1 MKPKKIY
8 HYSNKTQPEIFN
20 ISQLSAQQLNHALS
34 NNPSLINTIDNNG
47 ETLLSYALKKNN
59 YKIYDLLLNSP
70 FLYLNFQ
77 NKDGDSYL
85 HLAVKNQLE
94 KIIKNLVEKGIKIN
108 IQNKK
113 GNTALHIAYETGNN
127 SIIKYLIEHGI
138 NRTIKNK
145 ENKKAEEIK
154 KNIKMNKNQSVT
166 NFSSLNIAFS
176 KNKIIGEFK
185 NSDAGFLKA
194 SQKEDNI
201 FDNNN
206 INNNSV
212 QENGGKFQ
220 EEIKYN
226 IIQKKNKNHQFII
239 RKNNQ
244 EKDLS
249 STEFYNNNNS
259 NIIASKGEEN
269 YKKTFKIK
277 LDFDKLN
284 KGGLHKE
291 FSLKENNV
299 KDNKEEEDELFEYN
313 NKSNNQINY
322 TERGSKN
329 FNNINKR
336 LNFEESTSSFLES
349 SDYKNKKS
357 KKQNI
362 SSNNKITSFKDIE
375 YTSNITGS
383 KICNKKRQNNKRNSF
398 RNNIYNIGDIND
410 IEKWNTIQIGNS
422 QKKVK
427 VKNKPEIN
435 MKNKL
440 AITKRNSPKKNI
452 AKTKNISSSKNIKNK
467 KSKNEDNFIIGKSYN
482 NNRIDR
488 YFNEDNNNQKF
499 LDDEKVRR
507 IEHKD
512 YDLEKED
519 IDDNNDV
526 IFIEDMPNK
535 ISYKNSFIS
544 TNKMNKSEDNIL
556 TLKSGRLLKDFLFQI
571 NMDKYLNILAT
582 NGFDDIN
589 LILEQS
595 KNGGTSILDSELKEA
610 GISIPGDRAKIL
622 IRIQELSNNFAFP
635 IPKEVYHQIE
645 DINKIEN
652 DEHIQKLK
660 RWLENLKVEDYL
672 INFIYSGYHSVE
684 LLLLQMISNNPLTSE
699 MLKEEI
705 GIDKIGYRSRIINK
719 LKDEAKYFLSQLKTK
734 TLVINKGDEN
744 SNNCQCIMF

>member
-1 MKPKKIY
+1 MKSKKIY

-20 ISQLSAQQLNHALS
+20 ISQLSPQQLNQALA
-34 NNPSLINTIDNNG
+34 NNPSLINSIDNNG
-47 ETLLSYALKKNN
+47 ETLLSYAIKKNY

-94 KIIKNLVEKGIKIN
+94 KIIKNLVEKGIRIN

-113 GNTALHIAYETGNN
+113 GNTALHLAYETGNN

-138 NRTIKNK
+138 NHTIKNK

-154 KNIKMNKNQSVT
+154 KNSKMNKNQSVT
-166 NFSSLNIAFS
+166 NFNSLNKALS
-176 KNKIIGEFK
+176 KNKIMNEFK
-185 NSDAGFLKA
+185 NSDTTFLKS
-194 SQKEDNI
+194 SQQEENI
-201 FDNNN
+201 FNNNN

-226 IIQKKNKNHQFII
+226 IIQKTNKNPQFII
-239 RKNNQ
+239 KKNNQ
-244 EKDLS
+244 EKNLS
-249 STEFYNNNNS
+249 TTEFYINNNNS
-259 NIIASKGEEN
+259 HLIGSKGEEN
-269 YKKTFKIK
+269 YKKAFKIK
-277 LDFDKLN
+277 IDFDKIK

-291 FSLKENNV
+291 FSLKDNNI
-299 KDNKEEEDELFEYN
+299 KENKEEQELFEYN

-322 TERGSKN
+322 TERGSKK
-329 FNNINKR
+329 FTNINKR
-336 LNFEESTSSFLES
+336 LNMEESISSFLES
-349 SDYKNKKS
+349 SDFKNKKQ
-357 KKQNI
+357 KI
-362 SSNNKITSFKDIE
+362 TSNNKINSFKDVE
-375 YTSNITGS
+375 HTSITGS
-383 KICNKKRQNNKRNSF
+383 KISNKKKQNNKRSSF
-398 RNNIYNIGDIND
+398 RNNLYNLGDIND
-410 IEKWNTIQIGNS
+410 IEKWNTLQIGNS
-422 QKKVK
+422 PKKIK
-427 VKNKPEIN
+427 DKNKPDVN
-435 MKNKL
+435 LKNKL
-440 AITKRNSPKKNI
+440 SITKKSSPKKNI
-452 AKTKNISSSKNIKNK
+452 IKTKNTNRPKGENNKINKNK
-467 KSKNEDNFIIGKSYN
+467 DNFIISKNYN
-482 NNRIDR
+482 YNKIER
-488 YFNEDNNNQKF
+488 YFNEDNNQKYF
-499 LDDEKVRR
+499 DDEKVRR
-507 IEHKD
+507 IEHKE
-512 YDLEKED
+512 YGLEKED
-519 IDDNNDV
+519 IDENNDV
-526 IFIEDMPNK
+526 IVIDDIPNK
-535 ISYKNSFIS
+535 INYKNSFIS
-544 TNKMNKSEDNIL
+544 INKMNKSEDNFL

-571 NMDKYLNILAT
+571 NMDKYLNILAN

-595 KNGGTSILDSELKEA
+595 KNGGSSILDSELKEA

-622 IRIQELSNNFAFP
+622 IRIQELSNNFSFP

-645 DINKIEN
+645 DINKIES

-684 LLLLQMISNNPLTSE
+684 LLLLQMISQNPLTSE

-719 LKDEAKYFLSQLKTK
+719 LKDEAKFFYGQLKTK

-744 SNNCQCIMF
+744 SNNCQCIIF